1 MKRIHLWMMALAVM
15 SASAS
20 GQEAEDVLYLQDG
33 RERVGRLVEIRD
45 ETVLFE
51 IKGET
56 GAQSFVLSE
65 VQRID
70 LAGVRVGDEV
80 RRIEDLDDPLLTRL
94 WKASSATS
102 LLPDSGYVTLYLL
115 LEKRLHRDGSYT
127 HRERVVRKVLLERGK
142 DLANV
147 AGYFREGDET
157 LEVDFARTI
166 SPDGT
171 VIPITEAAIDI
182 TSVNADTPE
191 YDKQQQLKFAMR
203 QVAENS
209 ILDYQITR
217 QRRQTTLLDPFFAWA
232 LFQET
237 EPIFEMELR
246 IIIPR
251 DRKLS
256 VAKLRADHLTATTE
270 QVGDEIVYSFI
281 GKSCPRIVPEP
292 YMPPRADCLPRVV
305 VAEQTTWDKIGEAYR
320 RALLDASEPSPAI
333 KQTISELVAGAANP
347 EEKARR
353 IYRYFTKEIR
363 QIWVGPDAYS
373 YAPRPVNAVF
383 EKRAG
388 NTTDK
393 AALLRAM
400 LLEGGVEANVVLCC
414 PQGSGKLVENVPYI
428 QQLSDALV
436 AVDLPTGRTFLAL
449 DNDTA
454 RFGQVPSEYQGTRAM
469 LVSRTDSQLI
479 DIPLNEPDEEM
490 VAHRY
495 QMSMTPAGDLTV
507 TATETPKGNY
517 EMGYRAAWKNLKDDE
532 LRQQLE
538 VALTD
543 FHATARLHSYTVENL
558 HDLDGQLTFSQTYTL
573 DDYALGDDELLV
585 FRLPEIDYSAAS
597 VGKPRRVFP
606 LRWDQRSKST
616 IELTLSIPDGFR
628 VYYAGKDFQAESK
641 PATFF
646 ARFDV
651 DGREIRYHDEY
662 VQREVE
668 APIGAYK
675 DYKSCVET
683 MARVPKEWIVL
694 ERIKVEDSERRP

>member
-1 MKRIHLWMMALAVM
+1 MKKTHLWMVALLAISGSALA
-15 SASAS
+15 
-20 GQEAEDVLYLQDG
+20 QEAEDVLYLQDG
-33 RERVGRLVEIRD
+33 RERVGRLVEISK
-45 ETVLFE
+45 EAVLFE
-51 IKGET
+51 VKGEI
-56 GAQSFVLSE
+56 GAQSFALSD

-80 RRIEDLDDPLLTRL
+80 GRVEDLDDPLLRRVL
-94 WKASSATS
+94 KASPTTF
-102 LLPDSGYVTLYLL
+102 LLLDSGYVTMYDL

-127 HRERVVRKVLLERGK
+127 HRERVVQKVLLERGK
-142 DLANV
+142 NRANV
-147 AGYFREGDET
+147 ARYFRKGDET

-166 SPDGT
+166 NPDGT

-191 YDKQQQLKFAMR
+191 YEKQQQLKFTMK

-217 QRRQTTLLDPFFAWA
+217 RQLQTTLLDPLFAWA
-232 LFQET
+232 YFQET
-237 EPIFEMELR
+237 EPVFEREMR
-246 IIIPR
+246 IIIPQ

-256 VAKLRADHLTATTE
+256 VAKQRADRVTATTE
-270 QVGDEIVYSFI
+270 ESGDEIVYSFSI
-281 GKSCPRIVPEP
+281 KNSPRIVPEP
-292 YMPPRADCLPRVV
+292 NMPPRADCLPRVV

-320 RALLDASEPSPAI
+320 LALLDASTTSPAI
-333 KQTISELVAGAANP
+333 TEKVGELVAGAANP

-353 IYRYFTKEIR
+353 IYRYFTNEIR
-363 QIWVGPDAYS
+363 QLWVRPSAYS
-373 YAPRPVNAVF
+373 YAPRPVDAVF
-383 EKRAG
+383 EKLAG

-400 LLEGGVEANVVLCC
+400 LLEAGVEAHVVLCC
-414 PQGSGKLVENVPYI
+414 PQGSGKLVENVPCI
-428 QQLSDALV
+428 RQFNDALV

-469 LVSRTDSQLI
+469 LVSKTDSQLI
-479 DIPLNEPDEEM
+479 EVPLNEADEEM
-490 VAHRY
+490 VASSY
-495 QMSMTPAGDLTV
+495 QMSVTPAGDLTV
-507 TATETPKGNY
+507 TATATPTGNY
-517 EMGYRAAWKNLKDDE
+517 EMGYRAAWKDLKDDE
-532 LRQQLE
+532 LRQQFE

-543 FHATARLHSYTVENL
+543 LHATARLHNYTIENL
-558 HDLDGQLTFSQTYTL
+558 HDLDSQLTFSQTYTL
-573 DDYALGDDELLV
+573 EGYALGDDELLV
-585 FRLPEIDYSAAS
+585 FRLPEIDYSAGS
-597 VGKPRRVFP
+597 VGKPQRVFP

-616 IELTLSIPDGFR
+616 IDLTLSIPDGFR
-628 VYYAGKDFQAESK
+628 VYYAGKDYQAESE
-641 PATFF
+641 PTTFF

-651 DGREIRYHDEY
+651 DARQIRYRDEY

-668 APIGAYK
+668 APVEAYK

-694 ERIKVEDSERRP
+694 ERINVEDSKLRP